1 MFSIQAVQFEYAQI
15 FILAL
20 GVVHT
25 AIGIVQ
31 PTTGKRITFST
42 EFLGVFYVFFFF
54 LNLLLSCRDT
64 FLIILLAE
72 GVTLLTLVMIVVS
85 TSLKS
90 FRTVPSIINYFL
102 INIVLAAILVFAALQ
117 MYTITGYTS
126 ISAIHYFLSTSNSDC
141 SLWISL
147 FFGALLFK
155 IGVFPFYFFFVDLYS
170 RLPWV
175 VFAALNYVYK
185 VMIFLFL
192 CYFWMDFSTYI
203 NSNVVTAIGLFSILI
218 GALGVYKT
226 LNLRIILV
234 YSSLFNMGFA
244 LVLLSFGFV
253 PLAFSY
259 FLVYCI
265 FSFLLVF
272 FLIDLDCDT
281 SIVWVYDIKNPV
293 NAVIFSFLFLVLS
306 GLPPFI
312 FFYFKLN
319 AFLAFSSLFHYF
331 WLFFIVVNSTLITVA
346 YFKVMRYLYFE
357 LKLKEHW
364 PFYVPVFIFGVGSSF
379 FCSIYLV
386 NLLLHVF

>member
-1 MFSIQAVQFEYAQI
+1 MNSFIISNVTIIFSLVALSLSSLGFVSAPLFAISVNMVLLFWAFFYGDFGMFSIQAVQFEYAQI

-141 SLWISL
+141 SL
-147 FFGALLFK
+147 
-155 IGVFPFYFFFVDLYS
+155 
-170 RLPWV
+170 
-175 VFAALNYVYK
+175 
-185 VMIFLFL
+185 
-192 CYFWMDFSTYI
+192 
-203 NSNVVTAIGLFSILI
+203 
-218 GALGVYKT
+218 
-226 LNLRIILV
+226 
-234 YSSLFNMGFA
+234 
-244 LVLLSFGFV
+244 
-253 PLAFSY
+253 
-259 FLVYCI
+259 
-265 FSFLLVF
+265 
-272 FLIDLDCDT
+272 
-281 SIVWVYDIKNPV
+281 
-293 NAVIFSFLFLVLS
+293 
-306 GLPPFI
+306 
-312 FFYFKLN
+312 
-319 AFLAFSSLFHYF
+319 
-331 WLFFIVVNSTLITVA
+331 
-346 YFKVMRYLYFE
+346 
-357 LKLKEHW
+357 
-364 PFYVPVFIFGVGSSF
+364 
-379 FCSIYLV
+379 
-386 NLLLHVF
+386 